1 MLLLLVMCFFNTLT
15 VFAQNPS
22 NNHSREDFR
31 LVNWNSEQG
40 LYYGRVNCFLKDKY
54 GFLWVGTERGLNR
67 FDGLLFKTY
76 LNPSGGN
83 QTTIDFYILSLVEDS
98 LHNIWV
104 GTSKGISRY
113 DIQADSFTHFLPG
126 NVFDQPMIPFW
137 ATADL
142 VYCVESDTLITAYN
156 IVTLQKK
163 EICQLPGRFGAWFD
177 NASSILETKA
187 NCVWMLPM
195 SGGGLLR
202 VSLSDGKQ
210 QSYKCPP
217 FTQDPHSIHSS
228 EAICLDKK
236 RNCIW
241 MNDMEGLIQFT
252 LADKQF
258 HYIDRLKGI
267 INRGAGICMDNANR
281 VWIGT
286 GNKGLVIYDPETG
299 SVERPFEKDTE
310 LSKKANEFNY
320 RIYCDPAGQVWIGY
334 WISTDKGINQLS
346 PVLQSFRHYTDSN
359 WGGHIEKAI
368 DGRIWIFF
376 NGSSRL
382 KIFNPT
388 TDSFQVIN
396 TNGLSGIGSNRS
408 ITFLGTGR
416 SAQKAWIAGE
426 QTGELFEF
434 DMPSN
439 RSRLFTVVDKD
450 NHPILHPGLG
460 SSGVKLNHG
469 QDDLF
474 VGELP
479 EHKFGIFLLKKD
491 SSVARQTSVE
501 INGDFAG
508 WESDNDH
515 LVFMRR
521 HGTDSNLTYS
531 LVKGNFE
538 RIVNPLDSFDWSN
551 IYSDRSDHSWWVG
564 RFMELVHY
572 DSHFSVIHRYSH
584 NEGVP
589 LINVY
594 GIHADKP
601 GNIWFVT
608 ERSIARLNRKTGQI
622 RTFSTQDGFQEQ
634 SYSFGPLAED
644 DQGDLYFFGS
654 YGMDRVK
661 PDQVKDDYPPSLV
674 YLKSLVVNQDTVSIP
689 AAFDAEQVKL
699 DLKYFQNKI
708 SIETGI
714 IDYYSKGLSKIRY
727 KLDGVNPDWQYG
739 PANYTIR
746 YEELPPGE
754 YKLVMAASNMVNA
767 YNGKEQVL
775 YFNIHPPWWATWKM
789 RVLFGFAF
797 LLLVFGF
804 VQYRSRNLRR
814 RNVVLEDR
822 VVNRTRELKHSLEEL
837 KETQTQLIHSEKM
850 ASLGELTAGIAHE
863 IQNPLNFV
871 NNFSELNTE
880 LIDELQTEIRSGNS
894 DEALSISDG
903 IRENEQKI
911 SHHGK
916 RADAIVKGMLQHSR
930 TSTGVKEST
939 DINAL
944 TNEYL
949 NLSYRGM
956 RAKDN
961 SFRATIETGL
971 DEMIGPVN
979 AIPQDL
985 GRVLL
990 NLCNNAFYAVFEK
1003 RKQCPEGYEPTVLVT
1018 TKKVNDKVEI
1028 RIRDNGNGIPQKVKD
1043 KIFQPFFTTKPAGQG
1058 TGLGLSLSYDIIK
1071 THGGEIKVVT
1081 QEGEFTEFLVQIPV
1095 G

>member
-1 MLLLLVMCFFNTLT
+1 MSQTSGDQRSTDDYRM
-15 VFAQNPS
+15 
-22 NNHSREDFR
+22 
-31 LVNWNSEQG
+31 VNWNSEQG
-40 LYYGRVNCFLKDKY
+40 LYYGRVNCFLKDKN

-67 FDGLLFKTY
+67 FDGLLFKNY

-137 ATADL
+137 ATSDF

-163 EICQLPGRFGAWFD
+163 EICQLPGRFGSWFETS
-177 NASSILETKA
+177 SSILETKT
-187 NCVWMLPM
+187 NSVWMLPM

-210 QSYKCPP
+210 QTYKCPP

-228 EAICLDKK
+228 EAMCYDKK

-241 MNDMEGLIQFT
+241 INDMEGLIQFT

-258 HYIDRLKGI
+258 HYIDCLRGI
-267 INRGAGICMDNANR
+267 INRGAGISMDRANR

-286 GNKGLVIYDPETG
+286 GDKGLVIYDPETG
-299 SVERPFEKDTE
+299 SVEHPFEKDAE
-310 LSKKANEFNY
+310 LSREANNFNY
-320 RIYCDPAGQVWIGY
+320 RIYCDPDGQVWIGY

-346 PVLQSFRHYTDSN
+346 PVLKSFRHYSDTT
-359 WGGHIEKAI
+359 WGGHIEKAT
-368 DGRIWIFF
+368 DGRIWVFLG
-376 NGSSRL
+376 NHL
-382 KIFNPT
+382 KIFNPSA
-388 TDSFQVIN
+388 DSFQVI
-396 TNGLSGIGSNRS
+396 TPKGISGIGSNRG
-408 ITFLGTGR
+408 IFFLGRGR
-416 SAQKAWIAGE
+416 STQKAWIVGE
-426 QTGELFEF
+426 QTGELFEL

-439 RSRLFTVVDKD
+439 RCRPLTVMDKD
-450 NHPILHPGLG
+450 NHPILRPGLN
-460 SSGVKLNHG
+460 SSVKINHG

-474 VGELP
+474 FGEP
-479 EHKFGIFLLKKD
+479 TEKKFGIFLLKKD
-491 SSVARQTSVE
+491 SSVAHQTP
-501 INGDFAG
+501 IDLNGDFGG

-521 HGTDSNLTYS
+521 HGTDSNLTFN

-538 RIVNPLDSFDWSN
+538 RIVNPLDSFDWFN

-564 RFMELVHY
+564 KFMELIHY
-572 DSHFSVIHRYSH
+572 DSHFKIIHRYTH

-594 GIHADKP
+594 GIHADKT
-601 GNIWFVT
+601 GNIWFVA

-622 RTFSTQDGFQEQ
+622 RTFSTQDGFQKQ
-634 SYSFGPLAED
+634 TYSFGQLVED

-654 YGMDRVK
+654 YGLDRVK

-674 YLKSLVVNQDTVSIP
+674 YLKSLVINQDTVSIP

-727 KLDGVNPDWQYG
+727 KLDGVNPDWQNG

-754 YKLVMAASNMVNA
+754 YKLVMAASNTVNA
-767 YNGKEQVL
+767 YNGKEQIL
-775 YFNIHPPWWATWKM
+775 YFNIHPPWWATWRM

-837 KETQTQLIHSEKM
+837 RETQTQLIHSEKM

-894 DEALSISDG
+894 EEALSISDG

-930 TSTGVKEST
+930 TSTGVKEPT

-961 SFRATIETGL
+961 SFRAAIETSF
-971 DEMIGPVN
+971 DETIGTVS
-979 AIPQDL
+979 AIPQNM

-990 NLCNNAFYAVFEK
+990 NICNNAFYAVFEK
-1003 RKQCPEGYEPTVLVT
+1003 KKQHHEGYEPTVSVT
-1018 TKKVNDKVEI
+1018 TGKVNDKAEI

-1071 THGGEIKVVT
+1071 AHGGEIKVET
-1081 QEGEFTEFLVQIPV
+1081 KEGDFTEFVIRVPA